1 MSNSKYQSIITTFA
15 SAEVPLFIEQI
26 NKNIVFFGVNNLYPY
41 ELIDLYNDSSTHN
54 AIINGKVGYTVG
66 NGMVTEDS
74 TTQKW
79 LDTANLDEDWTNILK
94 RISLDYELFNG
105 YAIEVVRTSAGKVY
119 NHIDFANCRV
129 GLDGTIKYAID
140 WINDKGKKNHKPNIK
155 DLPRYNPTDEEQ
167 KRSVIYHTDY
177 RPNFKY
183 YPLPVYVGSL
193 AEIKTDV
200 NIGDYWLNQVENGFV
215 GGTLVIHK
223 NGVPETSEEKTDF
236 EDKFADKFA
245 GAKGQTIAHIFAPS
259 GENASEVVNLNGND
273 LHERYGE
280 MSKRVKESIFI
291 GHRVTNPILF
301 GVKEAGQLGGRSEL
315 DLAYEIFTN
324 TYIQERRNTLL
335 STINKL
341 CFIDTGRGDI
351 EIQPLKPVDA
361 FELTSDVIIA
371 NLSKDEIRDLITDKT
386 GLEIQEEVSAVPLPT
401 AEGEEVAV
409 VTEDTEQK
417 DASYNGAQISS
428 ALEIVSQV
436 QNGVLTNEQGV
447 SFLMEFLRLSE
458 IAARGLLASKK
469 LQSKEFSDDD
479 ISHLFEKIGE
489 SKSKFEILKT
499 KDIQFDSDGTPIEF
513 AIGISELGGFILAS
527 IFGNP
532 LITALALSDLF
543 KVSIDIIVEELGI
556 LQSED
561 LLDIDDD
568 TLELTPKGKRAAEEE
583 EVPDATI
590 MYSYELRT
598 PIIPLKAGG
607 KSRKFCSDLMR
618 MDKFYSREDID
629 FLRNKMKN
637 DGYSDSTDVW
647 LSRGGWY
654 KKPNSQAAAVP
665 FCRHIWKQQIVRRK

>member
-1 MSNSKYQSIITTFA
+1 
-15 SAEVPLFIEQI
+15 
-26 NKNIVFFGVNNLYPY
+26 
-41 ELIDLYNDSSTHN
+41 
-54 AIINGKVGYTVG
+54 
-66 NGMVTEDS
+66 
-74 TTQKW
+74 
-79 LDTANLDEDWTNILK
+79 
-94 RISLDYELFNG
+94 
-105 YAIEVVRTSAGKVY
+105 
-119 NHIDFANCRV
+119 
-129 GLDGTIKYAID
+129 
-140 WINDKGKKNHKPNIK
+140 
-155 DLPRYNPTDEEQ
+155 
-167 KRSVIYHTDY
+167 
-177 RPNFKY
+177 
-183 YPLPVYVGSL
+183 
-193 AEIKTDV
+193 
-200 NIGDYWLNQVENGFV
+200 
-215 GGTLVIHK
+215 
-223 NGVPETSEEKTDF
+223 
-236 EDKFADKFA
+236 
-245 GAKGQTIAHIFAPS
+245 
-259 GENASEVVNLNGND
+259 
-273 LHERYGE
+273 

-341 CFIDTGRGDI
+341 CFIDTGRKGI
-351 EIQPLKPVDA
+351 EIEPLKPVDA

-436 QNGVLTNEQGV
+436 QNGVLTNEQGI

-458 IAARGLLASKK
+458 IAARGLLESKT
-469 LQSKEFSDDD
+469 LQSKEFSEDD

-489 SKSKFEILKT
+489 SKSKFEIVKT

-543 KVSIDIIVEELGI
+543 KVSIDIIREELGI

-561 LLDIDDD
+561 LLDIDGD
-568 TLELTPKGKRAAEEE
+568 TLELTPKGKRTAEEE
-583 EVPDATI
+583 EVPDAII
-590 MYSYELRT
+590 MYAYELRT
-598 PIIPLKAGG
+598 DAPPLKQGG
-607 KSRKFCSDLMR
+607 TSRPFCQRMMT
-618 MDKFYSREDID
+618 MDKLYSREEID
-629 FLRNKMKN
+629 FLRNNMKN
-637 DGYSDSTDVW
+637 DGYSDATDVW
-647 LSRGGWY
+647 LARGGWY
-654 KKPNSQAAAVP
+654 NKPNSQAAVP